1 MLGLDYIARH
11 HPKTRKKITKS
22 FVPTEWFCNAWL
34 LMVCLSS
41 ETSIREDQRGGNGMD
56 GRLRTQTPE
65 DQLFRVSKTDLCRGL
80 LSFPPVLWLPVWAI
94 LHTAMHTTITMP

>member
-22 FVPTEWFCNAWL
+22 FVPTE
-34 LMVCLSS
+34 CLAFDGLPAF
-41 ETSIREDQRGGNGMD
+41 RNKHQRGPE
-56 GRLRTQTPE
+56 GRKWDRWPAKNSDSRGSAFQ
-65 DQLFRVSKTDLCRGL
+65 TDLCRGL